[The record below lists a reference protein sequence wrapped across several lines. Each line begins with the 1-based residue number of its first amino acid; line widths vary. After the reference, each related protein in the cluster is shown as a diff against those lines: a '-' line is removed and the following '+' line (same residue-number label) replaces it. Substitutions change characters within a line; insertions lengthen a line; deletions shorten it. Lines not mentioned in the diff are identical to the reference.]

1 MLHHDIHDGT
11 SELMLQIYKFNHI
24 AFHANVLYPYQRRN
38 LNTGI
43 FEYRS
48 NSFMR
53 FIPTDNTMNDISY
66 GENGYYCST
75 MTQVESIYNYLY
87 NQLRYFKIHLHFVH
101 FIFCVYIM
109 IS

>member
-24 AFHANVLYPYQRRN
+24 AFRANVLYPYQRRN

-43 FEYRS
+43 VEYRS

-53 FIPTDNTMNDISY
+53 FIPTDNNMNGFPRIQ
-66 GENGYYCST
+66 NVLAYY
-75 MTQVESIYNYLY
+75 YYY
-87 NQLRYFKIHLHFVH
+87 Y
-101 FIFCVYIM
+101 Y
-109 IS
+109 